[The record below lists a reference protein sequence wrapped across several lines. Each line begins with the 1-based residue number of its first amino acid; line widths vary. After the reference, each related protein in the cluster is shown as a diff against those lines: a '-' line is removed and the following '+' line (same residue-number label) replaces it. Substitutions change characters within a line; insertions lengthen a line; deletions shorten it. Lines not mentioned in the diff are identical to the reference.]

1 VEQRRARDLGV
12 FVGHL
17 LPGPNN
23 AITDVEG
30 VRVGHSTIVRGE
42 GPLVVGEGPV
52 RTGVTVVC
60 PREGFTRENPVF
72 AGSHRFNGNGEMTGL
87 EWIRE
92 AGALETPVAI
102 TNTHSVGVV
111 RDALVAAEF
120 EERAEEYWVLP
131 VVAETYDGTLNDING
146 QHVTAEHLREA
157 LANARGGPVE
167 EGSVGGGT
175 GMICHEFKGG
185 IGTAS
190 RLLPEEDGG
199 WTVGALVQANYGR
212 REMLRVDGAPVGRV
226 LSTERIPSPYEE
238 ESTPPAGTGSIIVI
252 LATDAPLLPTGC
264 DRLARRASIG
274 LGRMGG
280 GCDDGSGDI
289 FLAFATGNGA
299 LQGSGLSDQPAAIP
313 LTTIPSAAMTP
324 LFYAAAE
331 ATEEAILNALL
342 AAGTMTGRDGI
353 TAHGLDPGLLLGA
366 LEEARPLCARGDER
380 RTT

>member
-1 VEQRRARDLGV
+1 MEKRRARDAGIV
-12 FVGHL
+12 VGNL
-17 LPGPNN
+17 TPGPNN

-30 VRVGHSTIVRGE
+30 VRVGHSTVVRGE

-60 PREGFTRENPVF
+60 PREGLTRDEPVF
-72 AGSHRFNGNGEMTGL
+72 AGSHRLNGNGEMTGL

-92 AGALETPVAI
+92 SGVLTTPVAI

-111 RDALVAAEF
+111 RDALIAAEL
-120 EERAEEYWVLP
+120 EARTDEEEYWCLP
-131 VVAETYDGTLNDING
+131 VVAETFDGTLNDING
-146 QHVTAEHLREA
+146 QHVAPEHVREA
-157 LANARGGPVE
+157 LSEARSGPVA

-190 RLLPEEDGG
+190 RRLADEEGG
-199 WTVGALVQANYGR
+199 WTVGALVQTNYGR
-212 REMLRVDGAPVGRV
+212 RAMLRVDGAPVGRV
-226 LSTERIPSPYEE
+226 LTTERVPSPYEE
-238 ESTPPAGTGSIIVI
+238 RESQAEKGSIIVV
-252 LATDAPLLPTGC
+252 LATDAPLLPHQC
-264 DRLARRASIG
+264 DRLAQRASIG

-289 FLAFATGNGA
+289 FLAFATGNGD
-299 LQGSGLSDQPAAIP
+299 LPRVGPSELPVTIP
-313 LTTIPSAAMTP
+313 LAMIPNERMTP

-342 AAGTMTGRDGI
+342 AAGTVTGRDGI
-353 TAHGLDPGLLLGA
+353 TAHGLTPDLLLGA
-366 LEEARPLCARGDER
+366 LDRARALCARDRG
-380 RTT
+380 

>member
-1 VEQRRARDLGV
+1 MEQRRARDLGV

-226 LSTERIPSPYEE
+226 LSTERVPSPYEE

-299 LQGSGLSDQPAAIP
+299 LRGSGLPDQPAAIP
-313 LTTIPSAAMTP
+313 LTTIPGAAMSP

-342 AAGTMTGRDGI
+342 AAGTITGRDGI
-353 TAHGLDPGLLLGA
+353 TAHGLDPDLLLGA

>member
-1 VEQRRARDLGV
+1 MDKKRAHELGIA
-12 FVGHL
+12 VGHL
-17 LPGPNN
+17 LAGPNN
-23 AITDVEG
+23 TITDVAG

-60 PREGFTRENPVF
+60 PREGFTRKDPVF
-72 AGSHRFNGNGEMTGL
+72 AGAHRLNGNGEMTGL

-120 EERAEEYWVLP
+120 EQSTEEYWVLP

-146 QHVTAEHLREA
+146 QHVTAEHVREA
-157 LANARGGPVE
+157 LADARAGPVT

-190 RLLPEEDGG
+190 RRLTEEEGG

-212 REMLRVDGAPVGRV
+212 RHMLRVDGAPVGRV
-226 LSTERIPSPYEE
+226 LTTERVPSPFEDGD
-238 ESTPPAGTGSIIVI
+238 TPPVGTGSIIVI
-252 LATDAPLLPTGC
+252 LATDAPLLPTQC
-264 DRLARRASIG
+264 DRLAQRASIG

-280 GCDDGSGDI
+280 GCDDASGDI
-289 FLAFATGNGA
+289 FLAFATGNNG
-299 LQGSGLSDQPAAIP
+299 LPGSGLSDPPATIP
-313 LTTIPSAAMTP
+313 LTTIPNEAMTP

-342 AAGTMTGRDGI
+342 AAGTVTGRDGI
-353 TAHGLDPGLLLGA
+353 TAHGLTADLLLGA
-366 LEEARPLCARGDER
+366 LDEARFLCARPG
-380 RTT
+380 